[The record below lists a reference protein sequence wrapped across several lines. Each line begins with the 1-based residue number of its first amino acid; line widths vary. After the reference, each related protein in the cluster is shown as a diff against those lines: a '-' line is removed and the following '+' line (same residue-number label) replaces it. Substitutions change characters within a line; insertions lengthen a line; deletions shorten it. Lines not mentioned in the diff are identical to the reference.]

1 MTNLAASASYSRTRS
16 NDTALND
23 LTSNNGNFGVTLN
36 TRFGPK
42 TSGSAG
48 ITYSVFSSGGNNDSP
63 NTRHCHRLRLRQ
75 PRLLGRRVYEAFYGL
90 TGKPFQLNPDPSFYF
105 GSRQHRRAMAYLE
118 YGLHQNEGFI
128 VVTGEVGAG
137 KTTIVRSLLA
147 KLDPSK
153 VVAAQLVSTQLDA
166 EDTLRLVAA
175 AFGLRTKDV
184 AKSDLLLA
192 LEAFLVQVTTQGK
205 RALLIVDEAQNLTPR
220 AVEELRMLSNF
231 QLETHALLQSFLVGQ
246 PEFRRTMQ
254 SPHMLQLRQRVIAA
268 CHIGPLDAE
277 ETRGYIEHR
286 LRHVGWKDKPQFQ
299 PEVFPAVH
307 QATGG
312 IPRRIN
318 ALCDRLL
325 LSGFIG
331 SKSVFGAGDVGEVAR
346 EIREEAFVTS
356 AGGRDGL
363 GAGAGRAGR
372 AGDRRQHPAA
382 DGAGDPRQYR
392 AAARRDAG
400 VQRRCL
406 AGRHG
411 ARSRRRGVAA
421 PGRDPVEQ
429 RRGARRP
436 PRTAGG
442 GDAEAPAAGRRRG
455 ARAAQSEE

>member
-1 MTNLAASASYSRTRS
+1 
-16 NDTALND
+16 
-23 LTSNNGNFGVTLN
+23 
-36 TRFGPK
+36 
-42 TSGSAG
+42 
-48 ITYSVFSSGGNNDSP
+48 
-63 NTRHCHRLRLRQ
+63 
-75 PRLLGRRVYEAFYGL
+75 VYEAFYGL

-147 KLDPSK
+147 KLDPGK

-175 AFGLRTKDV
+175 AFGLKTKDV

-286 LRHVGWKDKPQFQ
+286 LRHVAWKDKPQFQ
-299 PEVFPAVH
+299 PEVFPAVY

-331 SKSVFGAGDVGEVAR
+331 SKSLFGATDVGEVAR
-346 EIREEAFVTS
+346 EIREEAFVTTAAGEPES
-356 AGGRDGL
+356 ASAQDVPAMRAATGAPAPMPTAQEILASIVPQRSATPMFNVDPSRVAMEPEVAAEVSRLLAGIQSSNIEERVARL
-363 GAGAGRAGR
+363 ERQAGATLKLLQQVVDAVRA
-372 AGDRRQHPAA
+372 
-382 DGAGDPRQYR
+382 
-392 AAARRDAG
+392 
-400 VQRRCL
+400 
-406 AGRHG
+406 
-411 ARSRRRGVAA
+411 
-421 PGRDPVEQ
+421 
-429 RRGARRP
+429 RP
-436 PRTAGG
+436 
-442 GDAEAPAAGRRRG
+442 GDAKK
-455 ARAAQSEE
+455 